1 MSICY
6 NPYAV
11 QAIDLDECIGLS
23 LATINTN
30 FQQLLQENC
39 YTYDELEL
47 IKTDLTNLYSRY
59 ESLTAQRPRMARAT
73 VAFDGTGTAVPSVYS
88 SFNVARVL
96 RRSTGVFELSFTTA
110 FPNISYALIG
120 TSMLT
125 ATSAA
130 NFSWVQPTTAFA
142 PTSATINIRDLSG
155 VFVNPEYVSIAVY
168 STYLT
173 DLSA

>member
-1 MSICY
+1 MSICDTY
-6 NPYAV
+6 NSI
-11 QAIDLDECIGLS
+11 QTIDLDECIGLS

-30 FQQLLQENC
+30 FRLLQEQNC
-39 YTYDELEL
+39 LTYD
-47 IKTDLTNLYSRY
+47 DLTLIQNDLSALNLRY
-59 ESLTAQRPRMARAT
+59 NALTAQRPRIAKAD
-73 VAFDGTGTAVPSVYS
+73 VAFDGTGTATPSVYS

-142 PTSATINIRDLSG
+142 STSATINIRDLSG
-155 VFVNPEYVSIAVY
+155 TFVNPEYVSIAIY
-168 STYLT
+168 SL
-173 DLSA
+173 